1 MYINT
6 YMIMIMSICIEKRHG
21 NLYKWIIYI
30 CTYIYIYMYIYMH
43 ADSQIH
49 VSDMTHLTQAHTGC
63 IDSDLFQDTKEST
76 CVTLTNS
83 WG

>member
-1 MYINT
+1 
-6 YMIMIMSICIEKRHG
+6 
-21 NLYKWIIYI
+21 
-30 CTYIYIYMYIYMH
+30 MYIYMH

-63 IDSDLFQDTKEST
+63 INSDLFQDTKEST

-83 WG
+83 WMHRFTYIQIGCINT

>member
-1 MYINT
+1 MYI
-6 YMIMIMSICIEKRHG
+6 C
-21 NLYKWIIYI
+21 
-30 CTYIYIYMYIYMH
+30 IYIYMYIYMH

-63 IDSDLFQDTKEST
+63 INSDLFQDTKEST